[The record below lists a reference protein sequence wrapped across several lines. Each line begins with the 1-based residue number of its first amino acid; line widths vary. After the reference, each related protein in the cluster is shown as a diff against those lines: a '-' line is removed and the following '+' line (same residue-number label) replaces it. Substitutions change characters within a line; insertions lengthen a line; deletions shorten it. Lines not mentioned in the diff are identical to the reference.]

1 MNNFI
6 NIPINAVK
14 SIDSLLQHFKEET
27 VDEVESSIK
36 SLKRNFKAGNYLA
49 IATLFIIIGVAS
61 ILSQIFIGNYFLQ
74 AMTYFSMALLCLI
87 SFGLI
92 IWRILKWQNIEK
104 HIMNLRKILIQK
116 IQKSFLT
123 FFLGYS
129 LVELTKNIAR

>member
-27 VDEVESSIK
+27 VDEVENSIK

-49 IATLFIIIGVAS
+49 LATLFIIIGVAS
-61 ILSQIFIGNYFLQ
+61 ILSQMFSGNYLLQ

-92 IWRILKWQNIEK
+92 IWRILK
-104 HIMNLRKILIQK
+104 
-116 IQKSFLT
+116 
-123 FFLGYS
+123 
-129 LVELTKNIAR
+129 